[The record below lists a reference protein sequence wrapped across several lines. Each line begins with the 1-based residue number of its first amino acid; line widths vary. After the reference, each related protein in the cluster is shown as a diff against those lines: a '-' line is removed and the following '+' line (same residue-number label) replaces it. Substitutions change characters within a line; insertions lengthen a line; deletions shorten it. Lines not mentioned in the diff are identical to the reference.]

1 MKFDR
6 GESQSSWVD
15 IIVKLPKMKQFPKN
29 TGNKF
34 LYMEK
39 KTITKNTYRG
49 PERKV
54 RRETVPK

>member
-29 TGNKF
+29 IGNKF

-39 KTITKNTYRG
+39 KTNTKNTYKG